1 MRHDSRNSYS
11 TTSKCRR
18 LQHPSRVQHLSRR
31 DRFQPTAVLSAEAP
45 AFVPVSKRSQPGAE
59 TMDLNCPASPWREQ
73 EAMLVQASETLAA
86 RQQATRAPDMEAVQ
100 QPAREQRAVR
110 NLRPLHE
117 AAPAKGRGSRRDRGG
132 RGRGIHKPS
141 GA

>member
-1 MRHDSRNSYS
+1 MPQVA
-11 TTSKCRR
+11 TS
-18 LQHPSRVQHLSRR
+18 QQGATPQPAGS
-31 DRFQPTAVLSAEAP
+31 FQPTAVLSAEAP
-45 AFVPVSKRSQPGAE
+45 AFVPVSKRPEPGAE
-59 TMDLNCPASPWREQ
+59 TMDLDCPASPRREQ